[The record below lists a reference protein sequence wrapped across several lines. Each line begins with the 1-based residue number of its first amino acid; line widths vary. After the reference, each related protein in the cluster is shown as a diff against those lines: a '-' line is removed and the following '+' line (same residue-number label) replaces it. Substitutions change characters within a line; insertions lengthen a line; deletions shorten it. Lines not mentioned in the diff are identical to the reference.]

1 MGIFDGFLDAAKEKL
16 GSVTDKYNSL
26 PNDTNSTIGSSIF
39 EAIYQYGR
47 GEYDAARAKVA
58 TAILESSQGQK
69 VVAEVEKQ
77 RLKEYIPWIVGAIL
91 LTLGTLFLLRR

>member
-1 MGIFDGFLDAAKEKL
+1 MGIFDGFVDAAKGKL
-16 GSVTDKYNSL
+16 DDFTGRYNAM
-26 PNDTNSTIGSSIF
+26 PNDTSNTVGSSIF

-58 TAILESSQGQK
+58 TAILETSQGQK

-77 RLKEYIPWIVGAIL
+77 RLKEYIPWIIGAII
-91 LTLGTLFLLRR
+91 LTLGGVLLLRR